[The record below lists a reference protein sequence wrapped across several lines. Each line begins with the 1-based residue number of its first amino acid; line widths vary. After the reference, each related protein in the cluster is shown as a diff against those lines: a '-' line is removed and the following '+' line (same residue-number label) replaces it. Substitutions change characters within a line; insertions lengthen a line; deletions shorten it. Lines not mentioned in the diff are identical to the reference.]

1 MKNLVHAANATA
13 WVLGHQQG
21 NGFYV
26 RKVVWGL
33 LMAQAEKREGEEIR
47 AAIISVESKGKRK
60 TKGMRRIWHHPQSV
74 PVETSQ

>member
-1 MKNLVHAANATA
+1 MKNVVRAANAMA

-26 RKVVWGL
+26 RRVVWGL

-47 AAIISVESKGKRK
+47 AAIISVETKGKRK
-60 TKGMRRIWHHPQSV
+60 TKNMRRIWHPEAPKEEAS
-74 PVETSQ
+74 